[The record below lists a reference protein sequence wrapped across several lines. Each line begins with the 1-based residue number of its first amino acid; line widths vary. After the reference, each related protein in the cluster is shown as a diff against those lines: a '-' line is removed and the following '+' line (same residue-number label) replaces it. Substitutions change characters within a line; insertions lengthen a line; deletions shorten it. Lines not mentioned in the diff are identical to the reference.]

1 MMAIPHS
8 TAVLTA
14 VDVGD
19 RALLI
24 IAMLAHLVQECW
36 RPAQSTTTFWTPTG
50 GLGSSRQNVTMEHG
64 MGVSFVCMLAL
75 EGFDAFRMR
84 HHVLY

>member
-36 RPAQSTTTFWTPTG
+36 RPAQSTTIFWTPTG

-64 MGVSFVCMLAL
+64 VGGQLC
-75 EGFDAFRMR
+75 
-84 HHVLY
+84 LYVGP